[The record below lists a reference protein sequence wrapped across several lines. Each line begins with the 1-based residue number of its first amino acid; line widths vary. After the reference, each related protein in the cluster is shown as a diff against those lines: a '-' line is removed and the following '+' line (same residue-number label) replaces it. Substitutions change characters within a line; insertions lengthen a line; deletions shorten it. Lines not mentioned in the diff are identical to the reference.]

1 MTTTQLNVRVPVALA
16 EQLRQAAHQQ
26 GRGVGTI
33 VAQALTAHLAG
44 ASSQAPGGL
53 AVASS
58 ALATQLAAIEQRLQ
72 ALELA
77 PPASPERVRAAPPEL
92 APPIAPMG
100 EALPLPERRLTPAEA
115 EGLVPLPQVAD
126 DLGLSGGGSAITNW
140 IAREAR
146 NRDGGVPLGAVYRG
160 WRLRGKGLLPGGQ
173 KAGWLFDRLA

>member
-1 MTTTQLNVRVPVALA
+1 M
-16 EQLRQAAHQQ
+16 
-26 GRGVGTI
+26 GTI

-58 ALATQLAAIEQRLQ
+58 ALAKQLAAIEQRLQ

-77 PPASPERVRAAPPEL
+77 PPASPERVRTPPPVQ
-92 APPIAPMG
+92 APPIASMG
-100 EALPLPERRLTPAEA
+100 ELPLPERRLTPAEA
-115 EGLVPLPQVAD
+115 EGLLPLPQVAD

-140 IAREAR
+140 IARETR
-146 NRDGGVPLGAVYRG
+146 NRDGEVPLGAVYRG